1 MEATEGKILI
11 DGVDISKIG
20 LTDLR
25 SKITIIP
32 RESPGILPVL
42 NGTLTFR
49 AEDPTILSGT
59 LRSALDVF
67 DEYEDA
73 NIVGDIIVFFHS
85 RG

>member
-1 MEATEGKILI
+1 VEATEGKIVI

-32 RESPGILPVL
+32 REYKPFQSAFMH
-42 NGTLTFR
+42 LTIR

-67 DEYEDA
+67 DEYEDSDV
-73 NIVGDIIVFFHS
+73 VGDMIIFFHG